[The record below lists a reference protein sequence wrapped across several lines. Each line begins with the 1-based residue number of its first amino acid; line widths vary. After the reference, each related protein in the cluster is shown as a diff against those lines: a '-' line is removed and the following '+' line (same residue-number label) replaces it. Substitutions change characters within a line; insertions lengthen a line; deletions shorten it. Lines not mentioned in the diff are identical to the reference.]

1 MERTAVKS
9 CSMIAPLVLLAAPC
23 LAGNRDHKAD
33 LVMIGTRF
41 VEVQSRTAHTAGD
54 ADQQF
59 IEDVIIPSVHAV
71 VDEGGS
77 AMTNAERDAVIAFL
91 VASEYSASE
100 EVSEIALALYTSQ
113 KSKLC
118 TSLARLPQSKRAI
131 VLDHVESGF
140 AAEGKPVPRT
150 ICP

>member
-9 CSMIAPLVLLAAPC
+9 CLVIASLVSLAAPC
-23 LAGNRDHKAD
+23 VAGGQDPKAG
-33 LVMIGTRF
+33 LVLIGTRF
-41 VEVQSRTAHTAGD
+41 VEVQSRTAHKAGD

-59 IEDVIIPSVHAV
+59 IEDVVIPSVHAV

-91 VASEYSASE
+91 RASANYASE

-113 KSKLC
+113 KLELC
-118 TSLARLPQSKRAI
+118 ASLAKLPRSERAI
-131 VLDHVESGF
+131 VLDRVKSGM
-140 AAEGKPVPRT
+140 ANMGKPAPRRV
-150 ICP
+150 CP